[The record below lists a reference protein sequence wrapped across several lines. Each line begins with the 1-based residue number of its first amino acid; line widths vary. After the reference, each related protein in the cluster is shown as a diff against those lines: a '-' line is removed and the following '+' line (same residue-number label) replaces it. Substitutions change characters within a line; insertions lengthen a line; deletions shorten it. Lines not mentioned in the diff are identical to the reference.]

1 VTTGLPTT
9 GSASASDP
17 ESNRGISPVVGVLA
31 LVALTVCLAAVVA
44 VGVGAWSLESAGPT
58 ASFELAADG
67 NDSSITIEHVA
78 GDAIDVEALS
88 VTIAVDG
95 AELDAQPPIPFVGAK
110 GFDGAPDGP
119 FNAKSDSAWT
129 AGSGPACRSPTT
141 ARRSRRA
148 IRSRSRSPSMGDGW
162 LPSRRRQ
169 PDEEERQRPSITPVR
184 DRSS

>member
-1 VTTGLPTT
+1 MNRETDRHKLLPQP
-9 GSASASDP
+9 GEARA
-17 ESNRGISPVVGVLA
+17 ISPIVGVLT
-31 LVALTVCLAAVVA
+31 LVALTVCLAAVVV
-44 VGVGAWSLESAGPT
+44 VGVGAWSLESPGPT

-95 AELDAQPPIPFVGAK
+95 TELDTQPPIPFVGAK
-110 GFDGAPDGP
+110 GFDGAPAARSTRKVIRRGRQ
-119 FNAKSDSAWT
+119 
-129 AGSGPACRSPTT
+129 GSGPACRSPTT

-162 LPSRRRQ
+162 LPSRRRRR
-169 PDEEERQRPSITPVR
+169 DEGCDGRLITPVR

>member
-1 VTTGLPTT
+1 V
-9 GSASASDP
+9 
-17 ESNRGISPVVGVLA
+17 
-31 LVALTVCLAAVVA
+31 
-44 VGVGAWSLESAGPT
+44 VGVGAWSLESPGPT

-95 AELDAQPPIPFVGAK
+95 TELDTQPPIPFVGAK

-119 FNAKSDSAWT
+119 FNAKSDSTWT
-129 AGSGPACRSPTT
+129 AGERAGVSIANNNPTLAAWRFGHGHAHHRWAT
-141 ARRSRRA
+141 GETPPRDD
-148 IRSRSRSPSMGDGW
+148 GDVTRGCDGR
-162 LPSRRRQ
+162 L
-169 PDEEERQRPSITPVR
+169 ITPVR

>member
-1 VTTGLPTT
+1 VTTGLATT
-9 GSASASDP
+9 GSASASAP
-17 ESNRGISPVVGVLA
+17 ESNRGISPVIGVLV

-44 VGVGAWSLESAGPT
+44 AGVGAWSLESPGPT

-95 AELDAQPPIPFVGAK
+95 TELDAQPPIPFVGAT

-119 FNAKSDSAWT
+119 FNAKSDSTWT
-129 AGSGPACRSPTT
+129 AGERAGVSIANNSPTLAAGDSVTVTLTVDGRRVATLETT
-141 ARRSRRA
+141 AA
-148 IRSRSRSPSMGDGW
+148 
-162 LPSRRRQ
+162 
-169 PDEEERQRPSITPVR
+169 
-184 DRSS
+184 